1 MITRK
6 VIYMNDCYNWE
17 MEEALIDM
25 ESNTD
30 FIEKYMS
37 DDIESFGHVLHE
49 EDCLIRKSREN
60 AWVRKRLHKKKMYRQ
75 FLSWNPRLDL
85 SKVYVA
91 RVMNG
96 PYIDYHGFD
105 FDYFGTFVSY
115 IDRYWFNPYTHTYRS
130 ACGDLRVYHGSI
142 EYCKCGCAFSTSKT
156 MYKDTGRITN
166 RRIRKMRVLD
176 EDKEPGSRSYYKKM
190 CGPLIDLW

>member
-1 MITRK
+1 
-6 VIYMNDCYNWE
+6 MNDCYNWE

-85 SKVYVA
+85 SKVHGS
-91 RVMNG
+91 RVMNAS
-96 PYIDYHGFD
+96 YIDYHGFD
-105 FDYFGTFVSY
+105 FDDLGTFVSY
-115 IDRYWFNPYTHTYRS
+115 IDRYWFNPYSDVVLPEKLLKLTERIAKNVHDVFVKSRIEE
-130 ACGDLRVYHGSI
+130 GWVYGEFRDDI
-142 EYCKCGCAFSTSKT
+142 
-156 MYKDTGRITN
+156 
-166 RRIRKMRVLD
+166 
-176 EDKEPGSRSYYKKM
+176 KKNKSNSSSV
-190 CGPLIDLW
+190 

>member
-17 MEEALIDM
+17 MEEALINM

-85 SKVYVA
+85 SKIY
-91 RVMNG
+91 G
-96 PYIDYHGFD
+96 QG
-105 FDYFGTFVSY
+105 
-115 IDRYWFNPYTHTYRS
+115 
-130 ACGDLRVYHGSI
+130 
-142 EYCKCGCAFSTSKT
+142 
-156 MYKDTGRITN
+156 
-166 RRIRKMRVLD
+166 
-176 EDKEPGSRSYYKKM
+176 
-190 CGPLIDLW
+190 

>member
-1 MITRK
+1 
-6 VIYMNDCYNWE
+6 MNDCYNWE
-17 MEEALIDM
+17 LEEALIDM

-85 SKVYVA
+85 SKVYGA
-91 RVMNG
+91 RVMN
-96 PYIDYHGFD
+96 
-105 FDYFGTFVSY
+105 
-115 IDRYWFNPYTHTYRS
+115 DRYCFNPYTHTYRS
-130 ACGDLRVYHGSI
+130 ACGDIRVYHGSI
-142 EYCKCGCAFSTSKT
+142 EYCKCGCAISTSKT